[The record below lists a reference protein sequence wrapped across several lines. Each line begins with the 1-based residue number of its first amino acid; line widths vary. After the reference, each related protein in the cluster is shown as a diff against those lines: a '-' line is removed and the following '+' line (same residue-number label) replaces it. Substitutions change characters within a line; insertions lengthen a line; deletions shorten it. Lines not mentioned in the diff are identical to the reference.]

1 VGNIS
6 FGMTYDADPSK
17 LVTGNKSI
25 VGIVYYDANALK
37 KAIDFLSR
45 AKNKYPFEKISS
57 HTYPLEDINKAF
69 EEQDK
74 GLVTRSAII
83 L

>member
-1 VGNIS
+1 
-6 FGMTYDADPSK
+6 
-17 LVTGNKSI
+17 
-25 VGIVYYDANALK
+25 LK
-37 KAIDFLSR
+37 KALDFLSR
-45 AKNKYPFEKISS
+45 AKDKYPFDKISS
-57 HTYPLEDINKAF
+57 QSYPLEDINKAF